1 MIYFL
6 KIANVFGIITSTHL
20 ISLVACFKCNVYI
33 GRHTKCSWV
42 DEKQHQIQ
50 RILLFLIFTYQLY
63 SMLRRNISTLI
74 AVPYI
79 SRWIF
84 FLFVLKIM
92 IRCWASKWRRAQ
104 NVCIVYCLLRR
115 KKTQE
120 WENKAKSIM
129 CFIIRYK
136 YWHGNQHHWHSYYTI
151 DGLKCSKRVKE
162 FLIVILLNTF
172 RCV

>member
-1 MIYFL
+1 MPVSSATY
-6 KIANVFGIITSTHL
+6 T
-20 ISLVACFKCNVYI
+20 LVGTQNALGLMKSSIKY
-33 GRHTKCSWV
+33 K
-42 DEKQHQIQ
+42 

-84 FLFVLKIM
+84 FCSFKNYDSLLGVKMKKSSQCVHVF
-92 IRCWASKWRRAQ
+92 
-104 NVCIVYCLLRR
+104 VYCLLRH

-120 WENKAKSIM
+120 WENNAKSIM

-136 YWHGNQHHWHSYYTI
+136 YWHGNQHHWHSYYTF

-162 FLIVILLNTF
+162 FLIVILLNTI